1 MFLTV
6 YVINV
11 FNSNVPILKTCF
23 LNVIL
28 TFQSKNVIFLPI
40 INKLNKKA
48 KMKRIIFILI
58 IFLSVVG
65 HSQVTSSAMSG
76 TVKSSTG
83 ETLPG
88 ASVQVV
94 HKPTGTKYFSTTGSN
109 GGYAVQGIRPGGPYT
124 VKVTYVGYK
133 TTEITEINAPLG
145 NNITVNI
152 VVDEESNALKEVI
165 VVSTKSKGTFNKGR
179 TGASQQFSNREI
191 TAVPVTGA
199 RSINAI
205 TKYNAN
211 AGSNGTFGGQDSRL
225 NNFTID
231 GSVFNN
237 GFGLGNDSQAG
248 GRTGSTAISLDAIEQ
263 LQVSIAP
270 YDVRQSGF
278 LGSGINAVTKSGTN
292 EIEGSVYN
300 SFRSNKKDFI
310 GTKAGDKV
318 VVPGKFD
325 EKIWGARIGAPI
337 IKDKLFFFG
346 NFETI
351 ENTSPATTW
360 TSTGS
365 PQPSAQVSLPT
376 FAEMQTLSTFLK
388 DKFNYTTGPWEN
400 YNATKISKKFL
411 TRIDWNINDNHKFT
425 ARYVFHNSNSDE
437 LTSNSNSL
445 GFGNRR
451 TSALAM
457 SFQNSGYVIQD
468 NTRSV
473 VVELNSKLNNSWYN
487 NFIAGYDKQ
496 IEDRSLQGGGLF
508 PTIDIK
514 NGSNTFISAGLD
526 PFTQGNKLSYSTLH
540 FTDNLTKTI
549 GNHSLLVGANFE
561 YFKSSNLFFSGSNGV
576 YTFNSLSD
584 FYASANQSANTG
596 GAPST
601 TALPARLQFRY
612 SALPGAVEPLQILK
626 SNKFDLYTQDEIK
639 ASDRLRVTLGLRAS
653 AVWFADTALEN
664 TKVTAMTF
672 ANGEKFN
679 TGEMPS
685 TQYLFEPRV
694 GFNLDVNGDATT
706 QLRGGSGVFTG
717 RAPSVFLSN
726 AIGNNGV
733 LTGFVDVSGAAVG
746 AGGYGFTPNPN
757 DYFIPATPTL
767 PSTFE
772 LAFTAKK
779 FKFPQVW
786 KTNIAVDQKLPFGFI
801 GTVEGIFQHNINAIH
816 YYNANFETPV
826 GNFSGPD
833 TRPRFART
841 DAGVRV
847 NDNVSSAVVLTNTDK
862 GYFYSTTFKL
872 EYPYK
877 KGLWGSIAYTHSSA
891 NDLLSAGSIAS
902 GSWTGARS
910 INGNNDLPLSLSSN
924 NTPHRI
930 VGILGYK
937 IEYGNNIG
945 AATSINLGYIGEQA
959 GPYSYA
965 YGGDM
970 NGDQVNGN
978 DLMYVPNNANEIRF
992 QSLSVTNSV
1001 NGVNVVTVY
1010 TEAQQQQAY
1019 EAFIKQDSYLS
1030 SKRGQYTARNG
1041 GVLPMLHRLDLSA
1054 TQDFYIKIAGK
1065 KNNFQFRADI
1075 LNFTNFLNKDWGVTQ
1090 RVTNNSLLSYRTT
1103 TANVPFF
1110 QLATQTDAA
1119 GTKTLIKDTFQK
1131 NASTFDVW
1139 QAQFTLRYIFGK

>member
-1 MFLTV
+1 M
-6 YVINV
+6 
-11 FNSNVPILKTCF
+11 
-23 LNVIL
+23 
-28 TFQSKNVIFLPI
+28 
-40 INKLNKKA
+40 KK
-48 KMKRIIFILI
+48 IIFILI
-58 IFLSVVG
+58 IFLSAVG

-76 TVKSSTG
+76 TVKSKAG

-88 ASVQVV
+88 ASVEVI
-94 HKPTGTKYFSTTGSN
+94 HTPTGTKYFSTTGAN

-133 TTEITEINAPLG
+133 TTEITDISAPLG
-145 NNITVNI
+145 SNLNVN
-152 VVDEESNALKEVI
+152 VLVEEESNLLNEV
-165 VVSTKSKGTFNKGR
+165 VVSTKSKGNFNKGR

-199 RSINAI
+199 RSINSI

-237 GFGLGNDSQAG
+237 GFGLGSDSQAG

-263 LQVSIAP
+263 LQVSVAP

-292 EIEGSVYN
+292 QFEGSVYH

-318 VVPGKFD
+318 VTPGKFN
-325 EKIWGARIGAPI
+325 EKIVGARIGAPI

-351 ENTSPATTW
+351 ENISPATNW

-365 PQPSAQVSLPT
+365 PQQSAQVSAPT

-400 YNATKISKKFL
+400 YDSERISKKFL
-411 TRIDWNINDNHKFT
+411 ARIDWNINDNHKLT
-425 ARYVFHNSNSDE
+425 ARYVYHDSNSDE

-457 SFQNSGYVIQD
+457 SFKNSGYVIQD
-468 NTRSV
+468 NTRSAV
-473 VVELNSKLNNSWYN
+473 LELNSKLNNSWYN

-496 IEDRSLQGGGLF
+496 IEDRALQGGGLF

-514 NGSNTFISAGLD
+514 NGPTTYISAGLD

-540 FTDNLTKTI
+540 FTNNLTKTI
-549 GNHSLLVGANFE
+549 GKHSLLFGGNFE

-576 YTFNSLSD
+576 YIFNSLSD
-584 FYASANQSANTG
+584 FYAAANQSASTG
-596 GAPST
+596 GLPST
-601 TALPARLQFRY
+601 TAFPARFQFRY
-612 SALPGAVEPLQILK
+612 SALPGAAEPLQIFK
-626 SNKFDLYTQDEIK
+626 SNKLDLYTQDEMK
-639 ASDRLRVTLGLRAS
+639 LSDNFKLTVGLRAT
-653 AVWFADTALEN
+653 AVWFGDTALEN
-664 TKVTAMTF
+664 PMVNGLTF
-672 ANGEKFN
+672 AKGEKFN
-679 TGEMPS
+679 TGDMPD
-685 TQYLFEPRV
+685 TQYLLEPRV
-694 GFNLDVNGDATT
+694 GFNLDVTGDSNTL
-706 QLRGGSGVFTG
+706 LRGGSGVFTG
-717 RAPSVFLSN
+717 RAPSVYLSN
-726 AIGNNGV
+726 AIGNNGI
-733 LTGFVDVSGAAVG
+733 LTGFVDVSGANVT

-757 DYFIPATPTL
+757 DYFIPSTPTL
-767 PSTFE
+767 PSTVE
-772 LAFTAKK
+772 LAFTDKK

-786 KTNIAVDQKLPFGFI
+786 KTNIAVDQKLPFGFV
-801 GTVEGIFQHNINAIH
+801 GTIEGIFQRNINAIN
-816 YYNANFETPV
+816 YYNANLEAPV
-826 GNFSGPD
+826 GTFSGSD
-833 TRPRFART
+833 NRPRYART
-841 DAGVRV
+841 DAGNCI

-862 GYFYSTTFKL
+862 GTFYSTTFKL

-877 KGLWGSIAYTHSSA
+877 KGLWGSVAYTHSTA
-891 NDLLSAGSIAS
+891 NDLLSPGSVAS

-910 INGNNDLPLSLSSN
+910 INGNNDLSLALSNN

-937 IEYGNNIG
+937 IEYGKNVG
-945 AATSINLGYIGEQA
+945 ASTSINLGYIGEQA
-959 GPYSYA
+959 GPFSYT
-965 YGGDM
+965 YGSDM
-970 NGDQVNGN
+970 NGDLINGN
-978 DLMYVPNNANEIRF
+978 DLVYVPKNANEIRF
-992 QSLSVTNSV
+992 QPLTVTNGSV
-1001 NGVNVVTVY
+1001 STVY
-1010 TEAQQQQAY
+1010 TEAQQQVAY
-1019 EAFIKQDSYLS
+1019 DAYINQDKYLS
-1030 SKRGQYTARNG
+1030 TRRGQYAARNG

-1054 TQDFYIKIAGK
+1054 TQDFYITIAGK

-1075 LNFTNFLNKDWGVTQ
+1075 LNFTNFINKDWGVTQ
-1090 RVTNNSLLSYRTT
+1090 RVTNTNVLNYRTT

-1110 QLATQTDAA
+1110 QLATQVEAD
-1119 GTKTLIKDTFQK
+1119 GSRVLIKDTFQK

>member
-1 MFLTV
+1 
-6 YVINV
+6 
-11 FNSNVPILKTCF
+11 
-23 LNVIL
+23 
-28 TFQSKNVIFLPI
+28 
-40 INKLNKKA
+40 
-48 KMKRIIFILI
+48 MKRIIFILI

-76 TVKSSTG
+76 TVKSNSG

-88 ASVQVV
+88 ASVEVV
-94 HKPTGTKYFSTTGSN
+94 HKPTGTKYFSTTGST

-145 NNITVNI
+145 NNLTVN
-152 VVDEESNALKEVI
+152 VVLEEESNALNEVI
-165 VVSTKSKGTFNKGR
+165 VSTKSKGNFNKGR

-191 TAVPVTGA
+191 TAIPVTGA
-199 RSINAI
+199 RSINSI

-225 NNFTID
+225 NNFSID

-263 LQVSIAP
+263 LQVSVAP

-292 EIEGSVYN
+292 EVEGSVYH

-310 GTKAGDKV
+310 GTKAGERT
-318 VVPGKFD
+318 VVPGKFQ

-351 ENTSPATTW
+351 ENISPATTW
-360 TSTGS
+360 TSAGS
-365 PQPSAQVSLPT
+365 PQPSAQVSAPT
-376 FAEMQTLSTFLK
+376 YAQMETLSNFLQ

-400 YNATKISKKFL
+400 YDAERISKKFL
-411 TRIDWNINDNHKFT
+411 ARVDWNINSNHQLT

-451 TSALAM
+451 TSPLAM
-457 SFQNSGYVIQD
+457 SFKNSGYVILD
-468 NTRSV
+468 NTRSAV
-473 VVELNSKLNNSWYN
+473 LELNSKLSNSWYN

-496 IEDRSLQGGGLF
+496 IEDRALQGGGLF
-508 PTIDIK
+508 PTIDIL

-526 PFTQGNKLSYSTLH
+526 PFTQGNKLTYSTLH
-540 FTDNLTKTI
+540 FTNNLTKTI
-549 GNHSLLVGANFE
+549 GKHSLLFGSNFE
-561 YFKSSNLFFSGSNGV
+561 HFKSSNLFFSGSNGV
-576 YTFNSLSD
+576 YVFNSLTD
-584 FYASANQSANTG
+584 FYAAANQSANTG

-601 TALPARLQFRY
+601 TALPARFQFRY
-612 SALPGAVEPLQILK
+612 SALPGAQEPLQVFK
-626 SNKFDLYTQDEIK
+626 SNKLDLYTQDEMK
-639 ASDRLRVTLGLRAS
+639 LSDRFKLTVGLRAS

-664 TKVTAMTF
+664 PAVTALTF
-672 ANGEKFN
+672 AQGQKFN
-679 TGEMPS
+679 TGEMPE
-685 TQYLFEPRV
+685 TQYLLEPRV
-694 GFNLDVNGDATT
+694 GFNLDLNGNSSTL
-706 QLRGGSGVFTG
+706 LRGGSGVFTG
-717 RAPSVFLSN
+717 RAPSVYLSN

-733 LTGFVDVSGAAVG
+733 LTGFVDVSGPALAAG
-746 AGGYGFTPNPN
+746 RYGFTPNPN
-757 DYFIPATPTL
+757 DYFIPNTPTL
-767 PSTFE
+767 PTTFE
-772 LAFTAKK
+772 LAFTDKK

-786 KTNIAVDQKLPFGFI
+786 KTNVAVDQKLPFGFV
-801 GTVEGIFQHNINAIH
+801 GTIEGIFQRNINAIH
-816 YYNANFETPV
+816 YYNSNFDAPV
-826 GNFSGPD
+826 GTFSGPD
-833 TRPRFART
+833 KRPRYART

-847 NDNVSSAVVLTNTDK
+847 NDNVSSAVVLTNTDR

-877 KGLWGSIAYTHSSA
+877 KGLWGSFAYTHSSA
-891 NDLLSAGSIAS
+891 NDLLSPGSIAS

-910 INGNNDLPLSLSSN
+910 VNGNNNLPLALSNN
-924 NTPHRI
+924 NTPHRL

-937 IEYGNNIG
+937 IEYGKNVG

-959 GPYSYA
+959 GPFSYS

-970 NGDQVNGN
+970 NGDRVNNN
-978 DLMYVPNNANEIRF
+978 DLIYVPKNGNEIRF
-992 QSLSVTNSV
+992 QPLAVTNVV
-1001 NGVNVVTVY
+1001 NGVNVVTTY
-1010 TEAQQQQAY
+1010 SEAQQQQAY
-1019 EAFIKQDSYLS
+1019 DSYISQDKYLS
-1030 SKRGQYTARNG
+1030 TRRGQYAARNG

-1054 TQDFYIKIAGK
+1054 TQDFYITIAGK

-1075 LNFTNFLNKDWGVTQ
+1075 LNFTNFINKDWGVTQ
-1090 RVTNNSLLSYRTT
+1090 RVTNANVLNYRTAT
-1103 TANVPFF
+1103 VNVPFF
-1110 QLATQTDAA
+1110 QLATQVESN
-1119 GTKTLIKDTFQK
+1119 GSRILIKDTFQK

>member
-1 MFLTV
+1 M
-6 YVINV
+6 
-11 FNSNVPILKTCF
+11 
-23 LNVIL
+23 
-28 TFQSKNVIFLPI
+28 
-40 INKLNKKA
+40 KK
-48 KMKRIIFILI
+48 IIFILI

-65 HSQVTSSAMSG
+65 HSQVTSSAISG
-76 TVKSSTG
+76 TVKSKTG
-83 ETLPG
+83 ESLPG
-88 ASVQVV
+88 ASVEVV
-94 HKPTGTKYFSTTGSN
+94 HKPTGTKYFSTTGAN

-145 NNITVNI
+145 SNLNVNI
-152 VVDEESNALKEVI
+152 LVEEESNVLNEV
-165 VVSTKSKGTFNKGR
+165 VVSTKSKGNFNKGR
-179 TGASQQFSNREI
+179 NGASQQFSNREI

-199 RSINAI
+199 RSINSI

-211 AGSNGTFGGQDSRL
+211 AGANGTFGGQDSRL

-237 GFGLGNDSQAG
+237 GFGLGSDSQAG

-263 LQVSIAP
+263 LQVSVAP
-270 YDVRQSGF
+270 FDVRQSGF

-292 EIEGSVYN
+292 QLEGSVYH

-318 VVPGKFD
+318 VIPGKFN
-325 EKIWGARIGAPI
+325 EKILGARIGAPI

-351 ENTSPATTW
+351 ENTSPATNW

-365 PQPSAQVSLPT
+365 PQQSAQVSAPT
-376 FAEMQTLSTFLK
+376 FAEMQTLSTFLQ

-400 YNATKISKKFL
+400 YDAQKISKKFL
-411 TRIDWNINDNHKFT
+411 ARIDWNINDNHKLT
-425 ARYVFHNSNSDE
+425 ARYVYHDSNSDE

-457 SFQNSGYVIQD
+457 SFKNSGYVILD

-473 VVELNSKLNNSWYN
+473 VLELNSKLNNSWYN

-496 IEDRSLQGGGLF
+496 IEDRALQGGGLF

-514 NGSNTFISAGLD
+514 NGANTYISAGLD

-540 FTDNLTKTI
+540 FTNNLTKTI
-549 GNHSLLVGANFE
+549 GKHSLLFGGNFE

-576 YTFNSLSD
+576 YIFNSLSD
-584 FYASANQSANTG
+584 FYAAANESVANG
-596 GAPST
+596 GLPST
-601 TALPARLQFRY
+601 TAFPARFQFRY
-612 SALPGAVEPLQILK
+612 SALPGAIEPLQIFK
-626 SNKFDLYTQDEIK
+626 SNKFDLYTQDEMK
-639 ASDRLRVTLGLRAS
+639 LSDNFKLTVGLRAT
-653 AVWFADTALEN
+653 AVWFGDTALEN
-664 TKVTAMTF
+664 PMVNGLTF
-672 ANGEKFN
+672 AKGEKFN
-679 TGEMPS
+679 TGDMPD
-685 TQYLFEPRV
+685 TQYLLEPRV
-694 GFNLDVNGDATT
+694 GFNLDVTGDSNTL
-706 QLRGGSGVFTG
+706 LRGGSGVFTG
-717 RAPSVFLSN
+717 RAPSVYLSN
-726 AIGNNGV
+726 AIGNNGI
-733 LTGFVDVSGAAVG
+733 LTGFVDVSGANVA

-757 DYFIPATPTL
+757 DYFIPSTPTL
-767 PSTFE
+767 PSTVE
-772 LAFTAKK
+772 LAFTDKK

-786 KTNIAVDQKLPFGFI
+786 KTNIAVDQKLPFGFV
-801 GTVEGIFQHNINAIH
+801 GTIEGIFQRNINAIN
-816 YYNANFETPV
+816 YYNANLEAPV
-826 GNFSGPD
+826 GTFSGSD
-833 TRPRFART
+833 NRPRYART
-841 DAGVRV
+841 DAGNRI

-862 GYFYSTTFKL
+862 GTFYSTTFKL

-877 KGLWGSIAYTHSSA
+877 KGLWGSVAYTHSTA
-891 NDLLSAGSIAS
+891 NDLLSPGSIAS

-910 INGNNDLPLSLSSN
+910 INGNNDLSLALSNN

-937 IEYGNNIG
+937 IEYGKNVG
-945 AATSINLGYIGEQA
+945 ASTSINLGYIGEQA
-959 GPYSYA
+959 GPFSYT
-965 YGGDM
+965 YGSDM
-970 NGDQVNGN
+970 NGDQINGN
-978 DLMYVPNNANEIRF
+978 DLIYVPKNANEIRF
-992 QSLSVTNSV
+992 QPLTVTNGSV
-1001 NGVNVVTVY
+1001 STVY
-1010 TEAQQQQAY
+1010 TEVQQQAAY
-1019 EAFIKQDSYLS
+1019 DAYINQDKYLS
-1030 SKRGQYTARNG
+1030 SRRGQYAARNG

-1054 TQDFYIKIAGK
+1054 TQDFYITIAGK

-1075 LNFTNFLNKDWGVTQ
+1075 LNFTNFVNKDWGVTQ
-1090 RVTNNSLLSYRTT
+1090 RVVNANVLNYRAT

-1110 QLATQTDAA
+1110 QLATQTLAD
-1119 GTKTLIKDTFQK
+1119 GTRVLIKDTFQK

>member
-1 MFLTV
+1 M
-6 YVINV
+6 
-11 FNSNVPILKTCF
+11 
-23 LNVIL
+23 
-28 TFQSKNVIFLPI
+28 
-40 INKLNKKA
+40 KK
-48 KMKRIIFILI
+48 IIFILI

-65 HSQVTSSAMSG
+65 HSQVTSSAISG
-76 TVKSSTG
+76 TVKSKTG
-83 ETLPG
+83 ESLPG
-88 ASVQVV
+88 ASVEVV
-94 HKPTGTKYFSTTGSN
+94 HKPTGTKYFSTTGAN

-145 NNITVNI
+145 SNLNVNI
-152 VVDEESNALKEVI
+152 LVEEESNVLNEV
-165 VVSTKSKGTFNKGR
+165 VVSTKSKGNFNKGR
-179 TGASQQFSNREI
+179 NGASQQFSNREI

-199 RSINAI
+199 RSINSI

-211 AGSNGTFGGQDSRL
+211 AGANGTFGGQDSRL

-237 GFGLGNDSQAG
+237 GFGLGSDSQAG

-263 LQVSIAP
+263 LQVSVAP
-270 YDVRQSGF
+270 FDVRQSGF

-292 EIEGSVYN
+292 QLEGSVYH

-318 VVPGKFD
+318 VIPGKFN
-325 EKIWGARIGAPI
+325 EKILGARIGAPI

-351 ENTSPATTW
+351 ENTSPATNW

-365 PQPSAQVSLPT
+365 PQQSAQVSAPT
-376 FAEMQTLSTFLK
+376 FAEMQTLSTFLQ

-400 YNATKISKKFL
+400 YDAQKISKKFL
-411 TRIDWNINDNHKFT
+411 ARIDWNINDNHKLT
-425 ARYVFHNSNSDE
+425 ARYVYHDSNSDE

-457 SFQNSGYVIQD
+457 SFKNSGYVILD

-473 VVELNSKLNNSWYN
+473 VLELNSKLNNSWYN

-496 IEDRSLQGGGLF
+496 IEDRALQGGGLF

-514 NGSNTFISAGLD
+514 NGANTYISAGLD

-540 FTDNLTKTI
+540 FTNNLTKTI
-549 GNHSLLVGANFE
+549 GKHSLLFGGNFE

-576 YTFNSLSD
+576 YIFNSLSD
-584 FYASANQSANTG
+584 FYAAANESVANG
-596 GAPST
+596 GLPST
-601 TALPARLQFRY
+601 TAFPARFQFRY
-612 SALPGAVEPLQILK
+612 SALPGAIEPLQIFK
-626 SNKFDLYTQDEIK
+626 SNKFDLYTQDEMK
-639 ASDRLRVTLGLRAS
+639 LSDNFKLTVGLRAT
-653 AVWFADTALEN
+653 AVWFGDTALEN
-664 TKVTAMTF
+664 PMVNGLTF
-672 ANGEKFN
+672 AKGEKFN
-679 TGEMPS
+679 TGDMPD
-685 TQYLFEPRV
+685 TQYLLEPRV
-694 GFNLDVNGDATT
+694 GFNLDVTGDSNTL
-706 QLRGGSGVFTG
+706 LRGGSGVFTG
-717 RAPSVFLSN
+717 RAPSVYLSN
-726 AIGNNGV
+726 AVGNNGI
-733 LTGFVDVSGAAVG
+733 LTGFVDVSGANVA

-757 DYFIPATPTL
+757 DYFIPSTPTL
-767 PSTFE
+767 PSTVE
-772 LAFTAKK
+772 LAFTDKK

-786 KTNIAVDQKLPFGFI
+786 KTNIAVDQKLPFGFV
-801 GTVEGIFQHNINAIH
+801 GTIEGIFQRNINAIN
-816 YYNANFETPV
+816 YYNANLEAPV
-826 GNFSGPD
+826 GTFSGSD
-833 TRPRFART
+833 NRPRYSRT
-841 DAGVRV
+841 DAGNRI

-862 GYFYSTTFKL
+862 GTFYSTTFKL

-877 KGLWGSIAYTHSSA
+877 RGLWGSVAYTHSTA
-891 NDLLSAGSIAS
+891 NDLLSPGSIAS

-910 INGNNDLPLSLSSN
+910 VNGNNDLSLALSNN

-937 IEYGNNIG
+937 IEYGKNVG
-945 AATSINLGYIGEQA
+945 ASTSINLGYIGEQA
-959 GPYSYA
+959 GPFSYT
-965 YGGDM
+965 YGSDM
-970 NGDQVNGN
+970 NGDQINGN
-978 DLMYVPNNANEIRF
+978 DLIYVPKNANEIRF
-992 QSLSVTNSV
+992 QPLTITNGSV
-1001 NGVNVVTVY
+1001 NTVY
-1010 TEAQQQQAY
+1010 TEVQQQAAY
-1019 EAFIKQDSYLS
+1019 DAYINQDKYLS
-1030 SKRGQYTARNG
+1030 SRRGQYAARNG

-1054 TQDFYIKIAGK
+1054 TQDFYITIAGK

-1075 LNFTNFLNKDWGVTQ
+1075 LNFTNFVNKDWGVTQ
-1090 RVTNNSLLSYRTT
+1090 RVVNANVLNYRAT

-1110 QLATQTDAA
+1110 QLATQTLAD
-1119 GTKTLIKDTFQK
+1119 GTRVLIKDTFQK